1 MNSINIRNVVFQLI
15 CFGLLVLFVL
25 FIVWLFR
32 SDKKRIRQLN
42 RIEKKIEEMD
52 VQIKKGYNGRQQ

>member
-1 MNSINIRNVVFQLI
+1 MNSINIRNVIFQLI

-32 SDKKRIRQLN
+32 LDKKRIRQLN

-52 VQIKKGYNGRQQ
+52 VQIKKGYNGRQ

>member
-1 MNSINIRNVVFQLI
+1 MNSINIGDVVFQLI

-32 SDKKRIRQLN
+32 SNKKRIRQLN

-52 VQIKKGYNGRQQ
+52 VQIKKGYNGRQ